1 MITVHINA
9 RADCPVP
16 RELVRRAVLEVLHR
30 EGVEE
35 GDLSVTFVGDG
46 EISEM
51 HARYLD
57 SHTPTDVLSF
67 RLHGEGE
74 DPLGD
79 VYVGHAQARRQA
91 DEAGVEVDEELAR
104 LAVHGALHVLGYDH
118 PEGEGPERTASEMYA
133 RQEGAL
139 AAAVEGMAATS
150 VGAVTR

>member
-9 RADCPVP
+9 RAGCPAP
-16 RELVRRAVLEVLHR
+16 RELVRQAVLEALRR
-30 EGVEE
+30 EGVEAGE
-35 GDLSVTFVGDG
+35 LSVTFVGDG

-51 HARYLD
+51 HAKYLD
-57 SHTPTDVLSF
+57 SRTPTDVLSF

-79 VYVGHAQARRQA
+79 VYVGHAQAGRQA

-118 PEGEGPERTASEMYA
+118 PEGPERTASEMYA

-139 AAAVEGMAATS
+139 AAAVEGMAATG
-150 VGAVTR
+150 VGTARR

>member
-16 RELVRRAVLEVLHR
+16 RELVRRAVLEALYR
-30 EGVEE
+30 EGVEAGE
-35 GDLSVTFVGDG
+35 LSVTFVGDG

-79 VYVGHAQARRQA
+79 VYVGHAQAMRQA
-91 DEAGVEVDEELAR
+91 DEAGVEADEELAR
-104 LAVHGALHVLGYDH
+104 LAVHGVLHVLGYEH
-118 PEGEGPERTASEMYA
+118 PEGPERTASEMYA

-139 AAAVEGMAATS
+139 AAAVVGMAATRAGT
-150 VGAVTR
+150 VGR

>member
-9 RADCPVP
+9 PAGCPAP
-16 RELVRRAVLEVLHR
+16 RELVRRAVLEALRR
-30 EGVEE
+30 EGVEAGE
-35 GDLSVTFVGDG
+35 LSVTFVGDG

-67 RLHGEGE
+67 PLHGEGE

-91 DEAGVEVDEELAR
+91 QEAGVEVDEELAR

-118 PEGEGPERTASEMYA
+118 PEGPERTASEMYA
-133 RQEGAL
+133 RQERAL
-139 AAAVEGMAATS
+139 AAAVEGMAATCAGT
-150 VGAVTR
+150 VRR

>member
-16 RELVRRAVLEVLHR
+16 RELVRRAVLEALYR
-30 EGVEE
+30 EGVEAGE
-35 GDLSVTFVGDG
+35 LSVTFVGDG

-79 VYVGHAQARRQA
+79 VYVGHAQAMRQA
-91 DEAGVEVDEELAR
+91 DEAGVEADEELAR
-104 LAVHGALHVLGYDH
+104 LAVHGVLHVLGYEH
-118 PEGEGPERTASEMYA
+118 PEGPERTASEMYA

-139 AAAVEGMAATS
+139 AAAVDGMAATRAGT
-150 VGAVTR
+150 VGR